1 MEPLMIDVPAR
12 IETPRLILRC
22 PTSADGAAH
31 NEAVCESLTA
41 LRPYVVWAQTAPTL
55 AQSEAEC
62 RRMHA
67 RFLLR
72 EDLVMFMFERPEQA
86 AAGSEGGLVGGTGLH
101 RIDWAQRNFE
111 IGYWCRTGR
120 QRQGFVAEAVQA
132 LTRFAFDRLEARRV
146 EIRMDA
152 GNERSW
158 RVAERAGFRL
168 GGVLRGDSLTPGGE
182 LRDTRV
188 YARVR
193 GVEQAAKAQ

>member
-1 MEPLMIDVPAR
+1 MEPLMLDVPAR
-12 IETPRLILRC
+12 IDTPRLILRC
-22 PTSADGAAH
+22 PTSADAAAQ
-31 NEAVCESLTA
+31 NEAVCESLA
-41 LRPYVVWAQTAPTL
+41 ELRPYMPWAQAAPTL

-67 RFLLR
+67 KYLLR
-72 EDLVMFMFERPEQA
+72 EDLVMFMFERLD
-86 AAGSEGGLVGGTGLH
+86 AGREGDLVGGTGLH

-111 IGYWCRTGR
+111 IGYWCRTS
-120 QRQGFVAEAVQA
+120 RQGRGYAAEAVQA

-146 EIRMDA
+146 EIRMDD

-168 GGVLRGDSLTPGGE
+168 EGVLRGNRLAPGGE

-188 YARVR
+188 YAWTQ
-193 GVEQAAKAQ
+193 GVEGAAAAQ

>member
-1 MEPLMIDVPAR
+1 MESLMIDVPTR
-12 IETPRLILRC
+12 IDTPRLILRC
-22 PTSADGAAH
+22 PTSADAAAQ
-31 NEAVCESLTA
+31 NEAVCESLA
-41 LRPYVVWAQTAPTL
+41 DLQPYMPWAQAAPTS

-72 EDLVMFMFERPEQA
+72 EDLVMFMFERLGRRRDGA
-86 AAGSEGGLVGGTGLH
+86 DGSEGGLLGGTGLH

-111 IGYWCRTGR
+111 IGYWCRTSR
-120 QRQGFVAEAVQA
+120 QRRGYVAEAVQA

-146 EIRMDA
+146 EIRMDD

-168 GGVLRGDSLTPGGE
+168 EGVLRGNSLTPTGE

-193 GVEQAAKAQ
+193 GAEEV

>member
-1 MEPLMIDVPAR
+1 MIDVPTR
-12 IETPRLILRC
+12 IDTPRLILRC
-22 PTSADGAAH
+22 PTSADAAAQ
-31 NEAVCESLTA
+31 NEAVCESLA
-41 LRPYVVWAQTAPTL
+41 DLQPYMPWAQAAPTL

-72 EDLVMFMFERPEQA
+72 EDLVMFMFERLGRRRDGA
-86 AAGSEGGLVGGTGLH
+86 DGSEGGLLGGTGLH

-111 IGYWCRTGR
+111 IGYWCRTSR
-120 QRQGFVAEAVQA
+120 QRRGYVAEAVQA

-146 EIRMDA
+146 EIRMDD

-168 GGVLRGDSLTPGGE
+168 EGVLRGNSLTPTGE

-193 GVEQAAKAQ
+193 GAEEV

>member
-1 MEPLMIDVPAR
+1 MIDVPTR
-12 IETPRLILRC
+12 IDTPRLILRC
-22 PTSADGAAH
+22 PTNADAAAQ
-31 NEAVCESLTA
+31 NEAVCESLVD
-41 LRPYVVWAQTAPTL
+41 LQPYMPWAQAAPTL

-72 EDLVMFMFERPEQA
+72 EDLVMFMFERLGRRRDGA
-86 AAGSEGGLVGGTGLH
+86 DGSEGGLLGGTGLH

-111 IGYWCRTGR
+111 IGYWCRTSR
-120 QRQGFVAEAVQA
+120 QRRGYVAEAVQA

-146 EIRMDA
+146 EIRMDD

-168 GGVLRGDSLTPGGE
+168 EGVLRGNSLTPTGE

-193 GVEQAAKAQ
+193 GAEEV

>member
-12 IETPRLILRC
+12 IDTPRLILRC
-22 PTSADGAAH
+22 PTSADAAAQ
-31 NEAVCESLTA
+31 NEAVCESLAA
-41 LRPYVVWAQTAPTL
+41 LRPYMPWAQAASTL

-67 RFLLR
+67 KFLLR
-72 EDLVMFMFERPEQA
+72 EDLVMFMFERLDDPGEA
-86 AAGSEGGLVGGTGLH
+86 GAGSEGGLVGGTGLH
-101 RIDWAQRNFE
+101 RIDWAQRKFE
-111 IGYWCRTGR
+111 IGYWCRTS
-120 QRQGFVAEAVQA
+120 RQGQGYVAEAVQA

-168 GGVLRGDSLTPGGE
+168 EGVLRGDSLTPAGE

-193 GVEQAAKAQ
+193 GLEEA

>member
-12 IETPRLILRC
+12 IDTPRLILRC
-22 PTSADGAAH
+22 PTSADAAAQ
-31 NEAVCESLTA
+31 NEAVCESLDH
-41 LRPYVVWAQTAPTL
+41 LRPDMPWAQAAPTL

-67 RFLLR
+67 KFLLR
-72 EDLVMFMFERPEQA
+72 EDLVMFMFERL
-86 AAGSEGGLVGGTGLH
+86 GVGSDRSEGGLIGGTGLH

-111 IGYWCRTGR
+111 IGYWCRASR

-132 LTRFAFDRLEARRV
+132 LTRLAFDRLEARRV
-146 EIRMDA
+146 EIRTDA

-168 GGVLRGDSLTPGGE
+168 EGVLRGNSLAPSGE

-193 GVEQAAKAQ
+193 GVEEAAGAQ

>member
-1 MEPLMIDVPAR
+1 MEPLMIDVPTR
-12 IETPRLILRC
+12 INTPRLILRC
-22 PTSADGAAH
+22 PTSADAAAQ
-31 NEAVCESLTA
+31 NEAVCESLA
-41 LRPYVVWAQTAPTL
+41 DLQPYMPWAQAAPTL

-72 EDLVMFMFERPEQA
+72 EDLVMFMFERLGRRRDGA
-86 AAGSEGGLVGGTGLH
+86 DGSEGGLLGGTGLH

-111 IGYWCRTGR
+111 IGYWCRTSR
-120 QRQGFVAEAVQA
+120 QRRGYVAEAVQA

-146 EIRMDA
+146 EIRMDD

-168 GGVLRGDSLTPGGE
+168 EGVLRGNSMTPTGE

-193 GVEQAAKAQ
+193 GAEEV

>member
-1 MEPLMIDVPAR
+1 MIDVPTR
-12 IETPRLILRC
+12 INTPRLILRC
-22 PTSADGAAH
+22 PTSADAAAQ
-31 NEAVCESLTA
+31 NEAVCESLA
-41 LRPYVVWAQTAPTL
+41 DLQPYMPWAQAAPTL

-72 EDLVMFMFERPEQA
+72 EDLVMFMFERLGRRRDGA
-86 AAGSEGGLVGGTGLH
+86 DGSEGGLLGGTGLH

-111 IGYWCRTGR
+111 IGYWCRTSR
-120 QRQGFVAEAVQA
+120 QRRGYVAEAVQA

-146 EIRMDA
+146 EIRMDD

-168 GGVLRGDSLTPGGE
+168 EGVLRGNSMTPTGE

-193 GVEQAAKAQ
+193 GAEEV

>member
-1 MEPLMIDVPAR
+1 MIDVPTR
-12 IETPRLILRC
+12 IDTPRLILRC
-22 PTSADGAAH
+22 PTSADAAAQ
-31 NEAVCESLTA
+31 NEAVCESLA
-41 LRPYVVWAQTAPTL
+41 DLQPYMPWAQAAPTL

-72 EDLVMFMFERPEQA
+72 EDLVMFMFERLGRRRDGA
-86 AAGSEGGLVGGTGLH
+86 DGSEGGLLGGTGLH

-111 IGYWCRTGR
+111 IGYWCRTSR
-120 QRQGFVAEAVQA
+120 QRRGYVAEAVQA

-146 EIRMDA
+146 EIRMDD

-168 GGVLRGDSLTPGGE
+168 EGVLRGNSMTPTGE

-193 GVEQAAKAQ
+193 GAEEV

>member
-1 MEPLMIDVPAR
+1 MEPLMLDVPAR
-12 IETPRLILRC
+12 IDTPRLILRC
-22 PTSADGAAH
+22 PTSADAAAQ
-31 NEAVCESLTA
+31 NEAVCESLA
-41 LRPYVVWAQTAPTL
+41 DLRPYMPWAQAAPTL

-67 RFLLR
+67 KYLLR
-72 EDLVMFMFERPEQA
+72 EDLVMFMFERLDA
-86 AAGSEGGLVGGTGLH
+86 WREGDLVGGTGLH

-120 QRQGFVAEAVQA
+120 QRQGYVAEAVQA
-132 LTRFAFDRLEARRV
+132 LTRFAFDRLEARRI

-168 GGVLRGDSLTPGGE
+168 EGVLRGDSLTPGGE

-193 GVEQAAKAQ
+193 GVEQAAKAP